1 MVDFYFPKCY
11 NYHISFTKGNTDMFA
26 RKSTSKTPALIMIS
40 VMFLIFAVVFGAL
53 GIMRLGEKPV
63 VDAASVKYS
72 EISTENEYY
81 FSELCLV
88 DSYAAFW
95 EDTEDNVVEYD
106 YIVLFADSTGAPCYA
121 SLEVSKS
128 SDISKTCLDYLNNDA
143 LYVGDVSLS
152 GCFSCYA
159 LDKQSDDIDE
169 DFDTLYKEYNAELP
183 GVKTNLHFKYDAANA
198 EEFAENRKTEATI
211 FIIAGA
217 IFFIVSAV
225 IITLLVVSF
234 KKAKKI
240 SDVVAEGDSAPN
252 LMMNQDTPAAPT
264 ADDGDASKGE

>member
-1 MVDFYFPKCY
+1 
-11 NYHISFTKGNTDMFA
+11 MFA

-63 VDAASVKYS
+63 VDAATVKYS
-72 EISTENEYY
+72 EISTENEYSFDKLY
-81 FSELCLV
+81 LV
-88 DSYAAFW
+88 DAYAAFW
-95 EDTEDNVVEYD
+95 EDDEDNIVEYD
-106 YIVLFADSTGAPCYA
+106 YIVRFFDSTGALCYA
-121 SLEVSKS
+121 SLEVAKN
-128 SDISKTCLDYLNNDA
+128 SDISEFCINYLEDDTIKIGA
-143 LYVGDVSLS
+143 VFLS

-252 LMMNQDTPAAPT
+252 LMMNQEESAAT
-264 ADDGDASKGE
+264 VSDESKDE

>member
-1 MVDFYFPKCY
+1 
-11 NYHISFTKGNTDMFA
+11 MFA
-26 RKSTSKTPALIMIS
+26 KRSAPKTPALIMIS
-40 VMFLIFAVVFGAL
+40 VVFLIIAVVFATL

-63 VDAASVKYS
+63 IDAATVKYS

-95 EDTEDNVVEYD
+95 EDTEDNIVEYD
-106 YIVLFADSTGAPCYA
+106 YIVLFADSTGALCYA

-128 SDISKTCLDYLNNDA
+128 SDISKTCLDYLNDDT
-143 LYVGDVSLS
+143 LQPGDVLLS

-183 GVKTNLHFKYDAANA
+183 GVKTNLHFKYDGANA

-225 IITLLVVSF
+225 IITLIVVSF

-240 SDVVAEGDSAPN
+240 SDVVTEGYEAPN
-252 LMMNQDTPAAPT
+252 LMMNQSEPDNTT
-264 ADDGDASKGE
+264 TQNESSEENNKEE

>member
-1 MVDFYFPKCY
+1 
-11 NYHISFTKGNTDMFA
+11 MFA
-26 RKSTSKTPALIMIS
+26 KRSAPKTPALIMIS
-40 VMFLIFAVVFGAL
+40 VVFLIIAVVFATL

-95 EDTEDNVVEYD
+95 EDTEDNIVEYD
-106 YIVLFADSTGAPCYA
+106 YIVLFADSTGALCYA

-128 SDISKTCLDYLNNDA
+128 SDISKTCLDYLNDDT
-143 LYVGDVSLS
+143 LQPGDVLLS

-183 GVKTNLHFKYDAANA
+183 GVKTNLHFKYDGANA

-225 IITLLVVSF
+225 IITLIVVSF

-240 SDVVAEGDSAPN
+240 SDVVTEGYEAPN
-252 LMMNQDTPAAPT
+252 LMMSQSEPDNTTTQDESTEENN
-264 ADDGDASKGE
+264 KEE

>member
-1 MVDFYFPKCY
+1 M
-11 NYHISFTKGNTDMFA
+11 KGRTAMFA
-26 RKSTSKTPALIMIS
+26 KRSAPKTPTLILIS
-40 VMFLIFAVVFGAL
+40 VVFLIIAVLFATL

-63 VDAASVKYS
+63 VDAATVKYS
-72 EISTENEYY
+72 DISTENEYS

-88 DSYAAFW
+88 DVYAAFW
-95 EDTEDNVVEYD
+95 EDDEDNVVEYD
-106 YIVLFADSTGAPCYA
+106 YIVCFYDSTGALCYA

-128 SDISKTCLDYLNNDA
+128 SDISKTCLDYLNDDK
-143 LYVGDVSLS
+143 LQPGDVLLS

-169 DFDTLYKEYNAELP
+169 DFAKLYNDYNAEAP
-183 GVKTNLHFKYDAANA
+183 GVKTNLHFKYDGANA

-217 IFFIVSAV
+217 IFFIIAAV

-234 KKAKKI
+234 KKAKKL
-240 SDVVAEGDSAPN
+240 SDVVTEGCEAPDLMMNQSAPN
-252 LMMNQDTPAAPT
+252 LMMTQDEST
-264 ADDGDASKGE
+264 AEENKEE

>member
-1 MVDFYFPKCY
+1 
-11 NYHISFTKGNTDMFA
+11 MFA

-63 VDAASVKYS
+63 VDAATVKYS
-72 EISTENEYY
+72 DFSTENEYS
-81 FSELCLV
+81 FSNLV
-88 DSYAAFW
+88 LIDVYAEFW
-95 EDTEDNVVEYD
+95 EDDEDNIVGYN
-106 YIVLFADSTGAPCYA
+106 YLVLFADSTGELCYA
-121 SLEVSKS
+121 SLEVPNS
-128 SDISKTCLDYLNNDA
+128 SDISKTCLDYIKDEKLE
-143 LYVGDVSLS
+143 VGDVILS
-152 GCFSCYA
+152 GCFSCYD
-159 LDKQSDDIDE
+159 LDKQDDDATKLFSE
-169 DFDTLYKEYNAELP
+169 LYSEYNAELA

-198 EEFAENRKTEATI
+198 EEFAENRKTEATV

-217 IFFIVSAV
+217 VFLIISAV

-252 LMMNQDTPAAPT
+252 LMMNQEESAAT
-264 ADDGDASKGE
+264 VSDETKDE